1 MYKLQ
6 KSHFKRIDEEKTKSK
21 IAEQILNEWKLVN
34 NRLEYIFLFF
44 NVLTITTTPLILFG
58 KYFLTD
64 DDINNI
70 YCNQK
75 KCACE
80 YSFIK
85 NI

>member
-1 MYKLQ
+1 LYKLQ
-6 KSHFKRIDEEKTKSK
+6 KSHFKRIDEDKIKSK

-34 NRLEYIFLFF
+34 NRLENIFLFF

-64 DDINNI
+64 HDINNNH
-70 YCNQK
+70 YSQK